1 MVINDTIFNCT
12 LDDILDEVDRQLEH
26 PPFIKRKNSS
36 NNIQVCC
43 PYHNDS
49 RPSAGIRKSDGL
61 FHCFSGETK
70 VITYEY
76 GAIEMSSIEGLP
88 VHIIN
93 GNGEWE
99 EVTFTNYGKQ
109 HLMRITLSANN
120 KKKIIYATP
129 EHEWLI
135 KGLNK
140 KYQTQDLRVGMY
152 LQKVIMK
159 QLNNNVKLDP
169 KGIVH
174 GFCYGD
180 GNNYGRSVRG
190 VYYHR
195 CYFYNESDLE
205 LLPYFREIGA
215 KFLNGV
221 AGNYRNYQYALFHTD
236 RNLKEVPTI
245 NDSIEYLL
253 GFLAGYFVADGNCFN
268 NKITIY
274 SHKYDDL
281 YKIQQIC
288 TRLGIMSTEIG
299 TSNIKAGKRGCV
311 IVQKDTHGYT
321 LRLVRNTIPDN
332 FFITSKGRN
341 SHQKYTG
348 RNRYKVISVENTD
361 RFENVYCCQTSTHSF
376 ALEHFILT
384 GNCFACGEAHT
395 LAELITHC
403 FGRHDDIV
411 GAFGW
416 QWLLKN
422 FATVSIENRK
432 PIELNLS
439 RGKPEVCINYIAE
452 EELDSYRYIHPYM
465 YKRGLTDEI
474 IELFDIGYDNGTDCI
489 TFPIRDINGHTL
501 FIARRSVKTKFFN
514 YPQGVEKPLY
524 GLYELSQYWK
534 GEYNTDVLD
543 KHGILHDIREYAKP
557 YISEVIVCESMLD
570 ALAFWVAGKC
580 AVALNGLGNELQ
592 FKQLRELPCR
602 KLILCTDSDKAGMQA
617 RERIRQNVK
626 NKLITEYIFPTG
638 RKDANECLVKDGV
651 ESLQN
656 LEEVF

>member
-1 MVINDTIFNCT
+1 MIVNDVMFNCE
-12 LDDILDEVDRQLEH
+12 LSDILDEVDRQRALYGLS
-26 PPFIKRKNSS
+26 PFTKRRDSGKD
-36 NNIQVCC
+36 IQVCC
-43 PYHNDS
+43 PYHNER
-49 RPSAGIRKSDGL
+49 RPSAGIRKSDGM

-109 HLMRITLSANN
+109 HLMKITLSANN

-135 KGLNK
+135 KGFNK

-236 RNLKEVPTI
+236 RNFKEVPTI

-281 YKIQQIC
+281 YKIQQVC

-299 TSNIKAGKRGCV
+299 TSNIKAGKRGC
-311 IVQKDTHGYT
+311 ITVQKDTHGYT

-384 GNCFACGEAHT
+384 GNCFACGETHT
-395 LAELITHC
+395 LQELISHC
-403 FGRHDDIV
+403 FEKYDDV
-411 GAFGW
+411 LGKFGW

-422 FATVSIENRK
+422 FATMQVEDRK
-432 PIELNLS
+432 PIELNIT
-439 RGKPEVCINYIAE
+439 RGQEKIEEQTYVSE
-452 EELDSYRYIHPYM
+452 EELDSYRYTHPYWA
-465 YKRGLTDEI
+465 KRGITDESI
-474 IELFDIGYDNGTDCI
+474 IDLFDLGYSPKEQMI
-489 TFPIRDINGHTL
+489 TFPVRDINGNCL
-501 FIARRSVKTKFFN
+501 FVAKRSVNTKFFN
-514 YPQGVEKPLY
+514 YPEGVVKPLY
-524 GLYELSQYWK
+524 GLYEYLSELETADCECDPNEFSK
-534 GEYNTDVLD
+534 
-543 KHGILHDIREYAKP
+543 I
-557 YISEVIVCESMLD
+557 IVVESMIDCLR
-570 ALAFWVAGKC
+570 LWQNGNF
-580 AVALNGLGNELQ
+580 AVALNGLGNDLQ
-592 FKQLRELPCR
+592 MKQLRELPCR
-602 KLILCTDSDKAGMQA
+602 KLILATDNDKAGQSA
-617 RERIRQNVK
+617 RQKIKQSIK
-626 NKLITEYIFPTG
+626 NKIITEVKIPDG
-638 RKDANECLVKDGV
+638 CKDIGDCTDE
-651 ESLQN
+651 QIQQ
-656 LEEVF
+656 LEEYF